1 MRAEDFLLE
10 IGTEELPPTSL
21 HQLMTSL
28 QDNLC
33 QELQQRGFVHGETKA
48 FGTPRR
54 LAVIIKE
61 LAQWQPDQKI
71 EKRGPSLKAAYS
83 DNGKPTKALLGFA
96 RSCQVENPDTLEQ
109 LVTDKGEWVVYRE
122 TRPGN
127 SIAHEIEGIIN
138 KAVGRIPIARRMRWG
153 AFRTEFVRPV
163 HWVVALYGTDI
174 LDANIL
180 GQQSNRYSFGHRFM
194 HPDEIHLASPDQ
206 YVQLC
211 REASV
216 IVDFEER
223 RALINEDL
231 KQIAERF
238 NARIDPDQELLDEV
252 TSLVEW
258 PVVLTGSFD
267 EKYLKIPDDV
277 LISAMRKHQRYFH
290 MRNQQGNLLARFVA
304 VANIVSKDESAII
317 QGNERVISPRL
328 ADAAFFFHN
337 DTRSSL
343 ARKVEQ
349 LEQVVFQTRLGTY
362 YKKAV
367 RVSHLAGQIASLLD
381 TDVDCA
387 TRAGLLCK
395 ADLVSDLVG
404 EFPDLQGV
412 MGAHYAKWDN
422 EPPEVCEAIR
432 THYYPTAAGADLP
445 VGKLSSSVAIADK
458 LDTLTGIFGIGQ
470 SPTGSRD
477 PFSLRRQALGIIR
490 IIIENSLELDLQD
503 CLEKAS
509 DQYPSR
515 FDIQE
520 VYQYIIERL
529 THWYQEQGIDNDVIS
544 AILRS
549 SAGITDLS
557 EADRRIR
564 KLQAFRHHDRASDL
578 VAAHKR
584 VANIL
589 KQVSGPP
596 QVEIDTRLF
605 EHEAEGELFQ
615 AIILAEK
622 AFSNTIDYQERL
634 LILADQQ
641 NHIDRYFDDVL
652 IMSENADIRQ
662 NRLAVMRRMRQLF
675 LLVADFSLLQN

>member
-1 MRAEDFLLE
+1 MRTEDFLLE
-10 IGTEELPPTSL
+10 IGTEELPPTFL
-21 HQLMTSL
+21 RQLMTSL
-28 QDNLC
+28 QVNLC
-33 QELQQRGFVHGETKA
+33 QGLRQRGFVHGETKA

-54 LAVIIKE
+54 LAVIIRE
-61 LAQWQPDQKI
+61 LTEWQPDQKI

-96 RSCQVENPDTLEQ
+96 RSCQVEDPDALEQ
-109 LVTDKGEWVVYRE
+109 LVTDKGEWIVYRE

-127 SIAHEIEGIIN
+127 SITQEIEGIIN
-138 KAVGRIPIARRMRWG
+138 KAVGGIPIARRMRWG
-153 AFRTEFVRPV
+153 AGRTEFVRPV
-163 HWVVALYGTDI
+163 HWVVALYGADI

-180 GQQSNRYSFGHRFM
+180 GQQTNRFSFGHRFM
-194 HPDEIHLASPDQ
+194 HPDAIHLASADQ

-211 REASV
+211 RQASV

-223 RALINEDL
+223 KSLINEDL
-231 KQIAERF
+231 KQIADRF
-238 NARIDPDQELLDEV
+238 NARIDLDQDLLDEV

-290 MRNQQGNLLARFVA
+290 MRNQQGDLLARFVT
-304 VANIVSKDESAII
+304 VANIVSKDESAIV

-337 DTRSSL
+337 DTRTSL
-343 ARKVEQ
+343 AQKVEH

-362 YKKAV
+362 YEKAV

-381 TDVDCA
+381 VDVDCA

-432 THYYPTAAGADLP
+432 THYHPTAAGADLP
-445 VGKLSSSVAIADK
+445 VGRLSSSVAIADK

-490 IIIENSLELDLQD
+490 IIIENSLALDLQD
-503 CLEKAS
+503 CLEMAT
-509 DQYPSR
+509 DRYPSR

-529 THWYQEQGIDNDVIS
+529 TNWYQEQGIDNDVIS
-544 AILRS
+544 AVLRS
-549 SAGITDLS
+549 SAGISDLS
-557 EADRRIR
+557 EADSRIR
-564 KLQAFRHHDRASDL
+564 QLQAFKHHDRASDL

-589 KQVSGPP
+589 KQVSGPSL
-596 QVEIDTRLF
+596 VEIDTHLF
-605 EHEAEGELFQ
+605 EHDAEGDLFQ
-615 AIILAEK
+615 AINLAEQ
-622 AFSNTIDYQERL
+622 AFSNTSDYQKRL

-652 IMSENADIRQ
+652 IMSDKEEIRQ
-662 NRLAVMRRMRQLF
+662 NRLAVMTRMRQLF
-675 LLVADFSLLQN
+675 LQVADFSLLQN